1 MAPCWAPPSAYM
13 LAIDLSSNDFVQ
25 EVEAYWNGQQIVQ
38 GCEPVIKLRMQNT
51 SRTRDAGR
59 T

>member
-13 LAIDLSSNDFVQ
+13 LAISSNDFVQ

-38 GCEPVIKLRMQNT
+38 GCEPVIKLRM
-51 SRTRDAGR
+51 
-59 T
+59 